1 MTRYKTLTDNEL
13 VSLLEQGNSEAYA
26 EIYQRYWA
34 VLFRHARKML
44 QNDDEAKDLVQDI
57 FTVLWAKVSELNLT
71 GSLSSYLYSAV
82 RYKVFDLIDKNKVRN
97 NYLASLQ
104 EFIQHGEYTTD
115 HVIREKQLASLIEK
129 EVAMLPS
136 KMRQVFQ
143 LSRNNNLSHKEIAEK
158 MEISDQTVKKQI
170 HNAIRIL
177 RPKFGIFML
186 LIQYF
191 LPL

>member
-13 VSLLEQGNSEAYA
+13 VSLLEKGNSEAYA

-97 NYLASLQ
+97 NYFASLQ